1 MLQFFLLYIHVYI
14 YFFFIQRDY
23 VNLSRRR
30 PTENSEVPSSIVAV
44 ETCREKNI
52 LGTVADSGC
61 RVRQTPSGVVHACSC
76 DNSLKYCFVASGV
89 KTTGAKT

>member
-1 MLQFFLLYIHVYI
+1 
-14 YFFFIQRDY
+14 
-23 VNLSRRR
+23 
-30 PTENSEVPSSIVAV
+30 VAV

-61 RVRQTPSGVVHACSC
+61 HVPPPPPPGVVYACSC
-76 DNSLKYCFVASGV
+76 DNSLKYCFVASSV